1 MTTSTLTRPAKSESA
16 FEAEPVKI
24 RMTLS
29 DFQALADDPSVDREL
44 IAGVFR
50 ERPMTRRNRFHAKTE
65 ANIAHVLNTWRLQ
78 QPEPRGD
85 VLSGEAGFTLE
96 RDPGTSVGI
105 DVAYVSAEV
114 AASQN
119 NASTMIEGVPVLAVE
134 VLSPS
139 DTQADISA
147 KIDQYLVAGVK
158 LVWIVD
164 PHFQTVTVHR
174 PDSKPD
180 FFTNDDD
187 LTAEPHLLGFQVAVR
202 QFFE

>member
-1 MTTSTLTRPAKSESA
+1 MTTAALARATSGASA
-16 FEAEPVKI
+16 NETEPVRV
-24 RMTLS
+24 RMTLT
-29 DFQALADDPSVDREL
+29 DFLALADDPTIEREL
-44 IAGVFR
+44 IAGIVK
-50 ERPMTRRNRFHAKTE
+50 EHPASPRNRFHAKTE
-65 ANIAHVLNTWRLQ
+65 ARIAFALNTWRRQ

-114 AASQN
+114 AAKQN
-119 NASTMIEGVPVLAVE
+119 DASTMIEGVPLLAVE

-139 DTQADISA
+139 DTQENIAA
-147 KIDQYLVAGVK
+147 KIDQYLATGVM

-174 PDSKPD
+174 PGANPE
-180 FFTNDDD
+180 FFTSDDE
-187 LTAEPHLLGFQVAVR
+187 LTAEPHLPGFRVAVR
-202 QFFE
+202 QLFA

>member
-1 MTTSTLTRPAKSESA
+1 
-16 FEAEPVKI
+16 
-24 RMTLS
+24 
-29 DFQALADDPSVDREL
+29 
-44 IAGVFR
+44 
-50 ERPMTRRNRFHAKTE
+50 MTRRNRFHAKTE
-65 ANIAHVLNTWRLQ
+65 ARIATFLTLWLMD

-85 VLSGEAGFTLE
+85 VLSGEAGFTIE
-96 RDPGTSVGI
+96 RELGTSVGI

-114 AASQN
+114 AAKQGST
-119 NASTMIEGVPVLAVE
+119 STMIEGVPVLAVE

-139 DTQADISA
+139 DTQEYISA
-147 KIDQYLVAGVK
+147 KIDQYLAAGVK

-180 FFTNDDD
+180 FFTSDDD
-187 LTAEPHLLGFQVAVR
+187 LTAEPHLPGFKAAVR

>member
-1 MTTSTLTRPAKSESA
+1 MTTATLARPTIEKSADDGES
-16 FEAEPVKI
+16 VKI
-24 RMTLS
+24 RMTLT
-29 DFQALADDPSVDREL
+29 DFLALDDDPAVEREL
-44 IAGVFR
+44 IAGVFK
-50 ERPMTRRNRFHAKTE
+50 EQPMTRRNRFHAKTE
-65 ANIAHVLNTWRLQ
+65 ARIATFLTLWLLD

-114 AASQN
+114 AAQQN
-119 NASTMIEGVPVLAVE
+119 DASTMIEGVPLLAVE

-139 DTQADISA
+139 DTQENIAA
-147 KIDQYLVAGVK
+147 KIDQYLATGVM

-174 PDSKPD
+174 PGSNPE
-180 FFTNDDD
+180 FLTSDDD
-187 LTAEPHLLGFQVAVR
+187 LTAEPHLPGFRVAVR
-202 QFFE
+202 SLFE

>member
-1 MTTSTLTRPAKSESA
+1 MTTATLARPMNGKSA
-16 FEAEPVKI
+16 DEAEPVKI
-24 RMTLS
+24 RMTLT
-29 DFQALADDPSVDREL
+29 DFLALDDDPAVEREL
-44 IAGVFR
+44 IAGVFK
-50 ERPMTRRNRFHAKTE
+50 EHPMTRRNRFHAKTE
-65 ANIAHVLNTWRLQ
+65 ARIATFLTLWLLD
-78 QPEPRGD
+78 QPEPHGD

-114 AASQN
+114 AAQQN
-119 NASTMIEGVPVLAVE
+119 DSSTMIEGVPVLAVE

-139 DTQADISA
+139 DTQEDISA
-147 KIDQYLVAGVK
+147 KIDRYIVAGVK

-180 FFTNDDD
+180 FFTSDDD
-187 LTAEPHLLGFQVAVR
+187 LTAEPHLPGFRVAVR